1 MAIYLDSAI
10 ITEAQAAVQLGWLY
24 GITTNPTLLANSG
37 LPPTE
42 TYRNLSRLPVEEIYY
57 QVPAAEMEMMYAE
70 MNLAEAI
77 LGDKLVVKIPP
88 TREGFAFAAE
98 ISPDYMTC
106 ITAIFSPAQALAARE
121 AGADYIAVYVN
132 RATNW
137 MGDGLALTSE
147 IAAVLAGS
155 KTEILAASLKSV
167 DEVVAAF
174 NAGAKHL
181 TLPLEIL
188 QALIESEHSDRAVQ
202 MFGDSGT
209 HLGE

>member
-77 LGDKLVVKIPP
+77 LGDKLVVKIPLGRALGANRP
-88 TREGFAFAAE
+88 KQIGGQIA
-98 ISPDYMTC
+98 
-106 ITAIFSPAQALAARE
+106 ITAVGQQRDHGKAGVPLYLVYSPGAPERPALLPE
-121 AGADYIAVYVN
+121 LLTVEMVV
-132 RATNW
+132 T
-137 MGDGLALTSE
+137 ALRD
-147 IAAVLAGS
+147 
-155 KTEILAASLKSV
+155 AAS
-167 DEVVAAF
+167 
-174 NAGAKHL
+174 
-181 TLPLEIL
+181 
-188 QALIESEHSDRAVQ
+188 
-202 MFGDSGT
+202 
-209 HLGE
+209 